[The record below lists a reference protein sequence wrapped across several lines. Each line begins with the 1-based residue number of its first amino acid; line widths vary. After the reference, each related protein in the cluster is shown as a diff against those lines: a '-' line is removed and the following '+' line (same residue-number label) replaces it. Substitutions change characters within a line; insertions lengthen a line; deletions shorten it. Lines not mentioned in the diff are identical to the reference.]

1 MSLEIQ
7 YISAKNEIHTV
18 QSADE
23 VPESATFKWYDYNRF
38 DNKQRMISDFNFQ
51 EDKFEDETTK
61 KYRPQYYKFKDY
73 QLLVCHMIDEK
84 TLKANAINICVMKD
98 TVVTYHNGVLND
110 FIDVAEVIK
119 NKQEDLEVDVAL
131 HLLLATVE
139 QYFDFVHEIEDDVI
153 SFEEKHGDEKKG
165 EDISE
170 KMFDLRKRVLRVKR
184 VIVPMEELTDKF
196 KEQDEHFSSEQSEG
210 ILKKIE
216 AKIDRQQLIIRFS
229 EEMIDEM
236 KDNYLSYNTYRMNK
250 IINVL
255 TIISAIF
262 LPLMLITGIYGMNF
276 ENMPELSWNY
286 GYYVSLAVMAT
297 VSIAM
302 IIFFKYKGWM

>member
-1 MSLEIQ
+1 
-7 YISAKNEIHTV
+7 
-18 QSADE
+18 
-23 VPESATFKWYDYNRF
+23 
-38 DNKQRMISDFNFQ
+38 
-51 EDKFEDETTK
+51 
-61 KYRPQYYKFKDY
+61 
-73 QLLVCHMIDEK
+73 
-84 TLKANAINICVMKD
+84 
-98 TVVTYHNGVLND
+98 
-110 FIDVAEVIK
+110 
-119 NKQEDLEVDVAL
+119 
-131 HLLLATVE
+131 
-139 QYFDFVHEIEDDVI
+139 
-153 SFEEKHGDEKKG
+153 
-165 EDISE
+165 
-170 KMFDLRKRVLRVKR
+170 LRKRVLRVKR

-229 EEMIDEM
+229 EEMIDEL